1 MMRSRPKYAPALRA
15 GKKPFLCGKDIRRNE
30 FFDGIAFQATA
41 KGLRQRLE
49 ATGFDHLAQL
59 LPVAVAFDEYKVR
72 RLHLFKATIA
82 SENQPVFFARGMNQ
96 TVTGQMGPV
105 DNVLTHDA
113 EPFGK
118 FAKHAVGGEFHGL
131 MVAIHEDFGLN
142 RLP

>member
-1 MMRSRPKYAPALRA
+1 LRA

-30 FFDGIAFQATA
+30 FFDGILGARLKHCIAFQATA

-72 RLHLFKATIA
+72 RLLLFKATIA

-96 TVTGQMGPV
+96 TVTGQMRPV